1 MTPPP
6 PLQAD
11 NLHAVSR
18 GQFIW
23 MFNQMAWRSVKSNG
37 GFSGCGIL
45 SLQLVSN
52 VCQFCQL
59 LCHVLAL
66 GEEGGSGGGCLTE
79 MGSMREPDDWEVSF
93 LPTDGRGE
101 VGWVGG
107 VPGDEFQKWVRW
119 GDDEF

>member
-1 MTPPP
+1 MSEGGRGGEVGGGEMSLLRSDVP

-37 GFSGCGIL
+37 FFSGCGIL
-45 SLQLVSN
+45 SLKLVSN

-59 LCHVLAL
+59 LCHVLAC
-66 GEEGGSGGGCLTE
+66 GGWSGGGCPTE
-79 MGSMREPDDWEVSF
+79 MGSMREPDD
-93 LPTDGRGE
+93 
-101 VGWVGG
+101 
-107 VPGDEFQKWVRW
+107 
-119 GDDEF
+119 

>member
-1 MTPPP
+1 MSPLRSDFP

-59 LCHVLAL
+59 LCHVLA
-66 GEEGGSGGGCLTE
+66 
-79 MGSMREPDDWEVSF
+79 W
-93 LPTDGRGE
+93 
-101 VGWVGG
+101 GG
-107 VPGDEFQKWVRW
+107 VVRR
-119 GDDEF
+119 GMPYRNGFYEGAGRSNRKSETVAGRKTKQTQNAHF